1 MIELE
6 KIISEC
12 LGEELPYCQAAC
24 PLHVDVQ
31 GYVKMVRQGKYDEAL
46 QIIRRKLPF
55 PGIMGRICT
64 HPCESAC
71 KRVDV
76 DEALAIAH
84 LKRAASDHGTA
95 GEHFFVSEE
104 KGRTVAVIGGGPAG
118 IMAAY
123 DLQKTGYQV
132 TIFEA
137 LPYLGGMLVATIPDF
152 RLPRNL
158 VQEELS
164 ILDKLGVEINLNTK
178 EGDNLSLAQLKK
190 GFDAIIVATGAP
202 LSRRLNIEGSTLQGV
217 LWGLDFLRAVKLG
230 DASTV
235 NGKVVVIGG
244 GNVAIDAAR
253 SALRLGARQVTIVYR
268 RTREEMPAI
277 SREIEQALEEG
288 VLLNTS
294 WAPKRVLGHEGK
306 VTGVEFVR
314 SVSVS
319 GSKSRTDLALDEVMT
334 KTVDADM
341 VILAIGQQTDL
352 SYLDATDVTMTRG
365 EFICTDNLTLQTAN
379 KGVFACGD
387 VVTGPKSVIDALAAG
402 RSAAVSVDRYLRGE
416 DLTQG
421 REAEILRESKLVVSI
436 EGYEKKKRCSIP
448 ALEIQQRPRNFKEV
462 ELGFSTD
469 QAETEAARC
478 LECQCKT
485 CVQQCE
491 FLKDLKETPKALARK
506 LKEGL
511 FREDRRLA
519 YRCNICDLCKRNC
532 EKELSLGDMFMEIRK
547 TMVKEGLG
555 PLPEHQFVKRDQ
567 DFTTS
572 DKFALACKDPGVN
585 TCERVFFPGCGLSGY
600 SLEIVIETY
609 EHLRK
614 KLPGTGLILG
624 CCGSPT
630 HFLGDESRFRE
641 IIGKVTANLKALGAT
656 EMIVACPDCYHTFRH
671 CEPDLKVRPIYAVLL
686 EAGLPVESLT
696 KKGQIFS
703 LHDSCKARW
712 EKEWQDSVRALI
724 VELGHEI
731 EEVRN
736 SRDKT
741 RCCGLGGMVPYADPQ
756 LSARI
761 TGKRADE
768 FARDILT
775 YCASCREALVMF
787 KPALHVLDLVFNAD
801 WKRMKSDPP
810 KTGRTRRE
818 NQARLKQM
826 FLNRYCSSC
835 TTCS

>member
-1 MIELE
+1 MSELE
-6 KIISEC
+6 RIISEC
-12 LGEELPYCQAAC
+12 LSEELPYCQAAC

-31 GYVKMVRQGKYDEAL
+31 GYVRMVRQCKYDEAL
-46 QIIRRKLPF
+46 QIIRRTLPF
-55 PGIMGRICT
+55 PGIVGRICT

-71 KRVDV
+71 KRRDV
-76 DEALAIAH
+76 DEALAIAD
-84 LKRAASDHGTA
+84 LKRAANDHGTA
-95 GEHFFVSEE
+95 EEHSFVNAEKEE
-104 KGRTVAVIGGGPAG
+104 KVAVIGGGPGG

-123 DLQKTGYQV
+123 DLRKMGYRV

-137 LPYLGGMLVATIPDF
+137 LPYLGGMLTAAIPDF
-152 RLPRNL
+152 RLPRDL

-164 ILDKLGVEINLNTK
+164 VLEKLGVEINLNTRV
-178 EGDNLSLAQLKK
+178 GDSLTLARLKK
-190 GFDAIIVATGAP
+190 SFDTVIVATGAP
-202 LSRRLNIEGSTLQGV
+202 LSRKLNIEGSTLQGV

-230 DASTV
+230 DASTADSRV
-235 NGKVVVIGG
+235 IVIGG

-253 SALRLGARQVTIVYR
+253 STQRLGAKEVRIVYR
-268 RTREEMPAI
+268 RTRGEMPAI
-277 SREIEQALEEG
+277 SREIGQALEEG
-288 VLLNTS
+288 VLLDVS
-294 WAPKRVLGHEGK
+294 WAPKRVLGYKGK
-306 VTGVEFVR
+306 TIGVEFVR
-314 SVSVS
+314 SVSPYE
-319 GSKSRTDLALDEVMT
+319 SKRRTDPILDEAVI

-352 SYLDATDVTMTRG
+352 SYLFASDAAMTRG
-365 EFICTDNLTLQTAN
+365 GLICTDNLTLQTVD

-387 VVTGPKSVIDALAAG
+387 VVTGPKSVVDALAAG
-402 RSAAVSVDRYLRGE
+402 RSAAISVDRYLRGE
-416 DLTQG
+416 DLTRG
-421 REAEILRESKLVVSI
+421 RETEIPRESKLVVSI
-436 EGYEKKKRCSIP
+436 EGYEKKKRCP
-448 ALEIQQRPRNFKEV
+448 MPVLEIQGRHQNFREV
-462 ELGFSTD
+462 ELGYSTD

-485 CVQQCE
+485 CVQECE

-532 EKELSLGDMFMEIRK
+532 ENDLSLGDMFMEIRQ

-567 DFTTS
+567 DFAVS
-572 DKFALACKDPGVN
+572 NKFSLASRDPGVD

-600 SLEIVIETY
+600 SPEIVIETY

-614 KLPGTGLILG
+614 KLKGTGLILG
-624 CCGSPT
+624 CCGGPT
-630 HFLGDESRFRE
+630 RFIGDESRFRE
-641 IIGKVTANLKALGAT
+641 IIGKVMANMKALGAT

-671 CEPDLKVRPIYAVLL
+671 CEPDLKVRPVSTILF
-686 EAGLPVESLT
+686 EAGLPVKSSTE
-696 KKGQIFS
+696 KGQIFS
-703 LHDSCKARW
+703 LHDSCRARW

-724 VELGHEI
+724 AKLGHEI
-731 EEVRN
+731 EEVEN

-761 TGKRADE
+761 TRKRADE
-768 FARDILT
+768 FSRDILT
-775 YCASCREALVMF
+775 YCAGCREALAMF

-801 WKRMKSDPP
+801 WQKVKSDPP
-810 KTGRTRRE
+810 KTGRARRE

-826 FLNRYCSSC
+826 FLNRYGSSC
-835 TTCS
+835 TMGS